1 MVSVL
6 QWNCRGF
13 RSNFEELKLLIRE
26 YDPACICLQ
35 ELILGVNYPFLLPPI
50 SVISYT
56 SHHRGNNDRGGAGL
70 LVRNS
75 FHSDA
80 ILLQT
85 QLHAVAARV
94 IFSRPYSLCSLYLP
108 PSEAV
113 SYEDLEDLIKQLEP
127 HFIFVG
133 DFNIR
138 HPMWGDT
145 STSPNAN
152 IVIDLIAKHNLVCM
166 NSGAPTHYHQAS
178 QSFTHIDISLCSNII
193 SQSLM
198 WSSLDDLYSRDHYPI
213 IIALMGTD
221 SSLDSPSR
229 WCFWRADWAL
239 FRDAAKIFQSLISFP
254 SIDKALGYFMDVVM
268 K

>member
-35 ELILGVNYPFLLPPI
+35 ELILGVNYPFLLPPT
-50 SVISYT
+50 SYISYT
-56 SHHRGNNDRGGAGL
+56 SHHRGINGRGGAGL
-70 LVRNS
+70 LIRNS
-75 FHSDA
+75 LHSDA
-80 ILLQT
+80 IFLQT
-85 QLHAVAARV
+85 QLHAVAAKV
-94 IFSRPYSLCSLYLP
+94 ILSRPYSLCSLYLP

-113 SYEDLEDLIKQLEP
+113 SYKDLEDVIKQLQP
-127 HFIFVG
+127 PIILVG

-145 STSPNAN
+145 VTSPNAN
-152 IVIDLIAKHNLVCM
+152 IVVDLITKHNLVCM

-198 WSSLDDLYSRDHYPI
+198 WSHLDNLNGSDHYPTI
-213 IIALMGTD
+213 TGGD
-221 SSLDSPSR
+221 
-229 WCFWRADWAL
+229 
-239 FRDAAKIFQSLISFP
+239 
-254 SIDKALGYFMDVVM
+254 GY
-268 K
+268 